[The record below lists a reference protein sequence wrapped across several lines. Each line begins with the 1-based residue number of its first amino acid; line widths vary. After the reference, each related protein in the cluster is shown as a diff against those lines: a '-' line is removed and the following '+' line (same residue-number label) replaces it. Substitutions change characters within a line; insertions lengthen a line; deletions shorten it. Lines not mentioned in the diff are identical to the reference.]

1 MTMLKK
7 LGSALLVTLAFAG
20 LASAQK
26 WQALKSID
34 AQFALWAPWPCS
46 PMARVIYDES
56 KCPRRQVHW
65 WN

>member
-26 WQALKSID
+26 WTPKS
-34 AQFALWAPWPCS
+34 
-46 PMARVIYDES
+46 
-56 KCPRRQVHW
+56 
-65 WN
+65 